1 MKINIEKL
9 DKFLMNETFDQKI
22 RDFVLKIIKEAQK
35 EDYLIEYLLSLDFIT
50 IEEDDNVESDWIVID
65 FFKINLIKSLELKIF
80 IIEVLEKYLIQSQGS
95 ESFLIDSKILI

>member
-50 IEEDDNVESDWIVID
+50 IEEDDNVER
-65 FFKINLIKSLELKIF
+65 FLLLK
-80 IIEVLEKYLIQSQGS
+80 Y
-95 ESFLIDSKILI
+95 